1 MVEDTSSY
9 PIGCIYLHNSALI
22 IFVDSR
28 YYLAYHP
35 NIPRWIET
43 QFYNYK
49 NVIAWIKS
57 FGFIG
62 DNVEGMTK
70 VLGPDRGYN
79 AHISWCNAN

>member
-1 MVEDTSSY
+1 M
-9 PIGCIYLHNSALI
+9 A
-22 IFVDSR
+22 
-28 YYLAYHP
+28 
-35 NIPRWIET
+35 
-43 QFYNYK
+43 QFDNYK

-62 DNVEGMTK
+62 DSVEGMTK